1 MNIRLT
7 FLGCFILFC
16 FKISAQTSDS
26 PVGGWQIFQPYQNG
40 NDVTQ
45 SDKYVY
51 WSTGL
56 SILRYNKQ
64 DQTTEKWD
72 KLNHLTQ
79 AGISRVAFDKTN
91 NTLIVIYDDNA
102 IDLINSNGVH
112 TLSDIKNNIAI
123 VGDKRIYDICTT
135 SSVTYLAC
143 GFGLVGL
150 DVVRGEFQF
159 TTFTNQKMTSITVL
173 QNTIYTAGAS
183 GIYAIA
189 LNAITNIADFSNWK
203 RLNSSNGFAN
213 SYNSTSV
220 RSFNNALYFNYND
233 SLCYWSVK
241 TPNIAAVQNIDR
253 SLKVNYLTTEGNN
266 LIAGY
271 IQNCP
276 PYFFGACTVG
286 FKIDASKK
294 VTTLP
299 NNCYSANTRAIEDV
313 SGNIWFASQYPTD
326 FRYLTNG
333 TSNCNAMQIN
343 SPVASSAG
351 SIALTDSSTWIV
363 SQGVASLV
371 ARGEGEGFSLYQ
383 NAQTPQWI
391 NYAPSTQPILQ
402 NTQAGI
408 DNFEVSVNKVT
419 NKVYVSSFQH
429 GLVELQNGVITK
441 VYDSSNS
448 PIQPAVGDAGRQRV
462 TGLFADAQG
471 NEWVIN
477 ANTPHSIL
485 VLKPDNT
492 WLKMQTVSPQ
502 NVLTH
507 IVSDSSNYKWIINAS
522 SGSGGIWIYDTTEYS
537 INNVSNHRTKY
548 IDNSALPTEVQN
560 GILNTIC
567 TDLDGRVWV
576 GTDKGVCVFDCGSDP
591 IAGNCVGRLIIS
603 NLGGISEYLLLNKA
617 VNVIAVD
624 GGNRKWFGTTTGL
637 IVTSADGKT
646 QIYNFNTENS
656 PLVSNNITSL
666 AIRNKTGEVFIG
678 TDKGVMVYRADATTG
693 KTFNSIDSAYAFPN
707 PVNADYDG
715 PIAIKN
721 LARDAAVKITDVN
734 GNLIYETRANGGEAI
749 WNGRDFN
756 NRRVQSGVYMA
767 WVANIRNVD
776 AGDGIVVKILVV
788 R

>member
-1 MNIRLT
+1 MNIRLA
-7 FLGCFILFC
+7 FLGCLIFFS

-26 PVGGWQIFQPYQNG
+26 QVGGWQIFQPYQNG

-173 QNTIYTAGAS
+173 QNAIYTAGAS
-183 GIYAIA
+183 GIYTIA

-253 SLKVNYLTTEGNN
+253 SLKVNYITSEGNN

-286 FKIDASKK
+286 FKIDASNK
-294 VTTLP
+294 VTTLA
-299 NNCYSANTRAIEDV
+299 NNCYSANTRAI
-313 SGNIWFASQYPTD
+313 
-326 FRYLTNG
+326 
-333 TSNCNAMQIN
+333 
-343 SPVASSAG
+343 
-351 SIALTDSSTWIV
+351 
-363 SQGVASLV
+363 
-371 ARGEGEGFSLYQ
+371 
-383 NAQTPQWI
+383 
-391 NYAPSTQPILQ
+391 
-402 NTQAGI
+402 
-408 DNFEVSVNKVT
+408 
-419 NKVYVSSFQH
+419 
-429 GLVELQNGVITK
+429 
-441 VYDSSNS
+441 
-448 PIQPAVGDAGRQRV
+448 
-462 TGLFADAQG
+462 
-471 NEWVIN
+471 
-477 ANTPHSIL
+477 
-485 VLKPDNT
+485 
-492 WLKMQTVSPQ
+492 
-502 NVLTH
+502 
-507 IVSDSSNYKWIINAS
+507 
-522 SGSGGIWIYDTTEYS
+522 
-537 INNVSNHRTKY
+537 
-548 IDNSALPTEVQN
+548 
-560 GILNTIC
+560 
-567 TDLDGRVWV
+567 
-576 GTDKGVCVFDCGSDP
+576 
-591 IAGNCVGRLIIS
+591 
-603 NLGGISEYLLLNKA
+603 
-617 VNVIAVD
+617 
-624 GGNRKWFGTTTGL
+624 
-637 IVTSADGKT
+637 
-646 QIYNFNTENS
+646 
-656 PLVSNNITSL
+656 
-666 AIRNKTGEVFIG
+666 
-678 TDKGVMVYRADATTG
+678 
-693 KTFNSIDSAYAFPN
+693 
-707 PVNADYDG
+707 
-715 PIAIKN
+715 
-721 LARDAAVKITDVN
+721 
-734 GNLIYETRANGGEAI
+734 
-749 WNGRDFN
+749 
-756 NRRVQSGVYMA
+756 
-767 WVANIRNVD
+767 
-776 AGDGIVVKILVV
+776 
-788 R
+788 